1 MDGIKMAPCRCG
13 GRPTLYQ
20 AQIMIDD
27 KKEYYSVACKKCGI
41 GTDWSSDSNQAL
53 NDWNN
58 VMSGKPSKALYIED
72 VQKYI
77 CEECGASINIG
88 DRYCHNCGYKLIWK
102 RGIKI
107 NDSQND

>member
-1 MDGIKMAPCRCG
+1 
-13 GRPTLYQ
+13 
-20 AQIMIDD
+20 
-27 KKEYYSVACKKCGI
+27 
-41 GTDWSSDSNQAL
+41 
-53 NDWNN
+53 
-58 VMSGKPSKALYIED
+58 MSGKPSKALYIED

-77 CEECGASINIG
+77 CEECGTSVNVG